1 MVRPVLKWAG
11 GKRQLLT
18 EIRQRIP
25 RSYGQYHEPFLGGG
39 AVFFDVCPDNG
50 TVNDRNATL
59 VNFYRVVRDSPQA
72 LIQENHDHEYE
83 REYYETVRDEF
94 NEFKLSSET
103 TKNEQIREASLFLYL
118 NRTGFNGLY
127 RENASG
133 EFNVPFGEHTNPNF
147 VMADRIQTASRVLE
161 SVEIHNEDFAYV
173 TDRADAGDLVYVDPP
188 YKPMSR
194 TADFTEYQAEGFDE
208 ADQRRLRDAAVEL
221 DRRGV
226 SVIVSNS
233 PPVAALFEDTPFT
246 IEYVDASRRINSDSE
261 GRGDVAELLMSN
273 VDIENQQ
280 QSTIGEF
287 ETDDN

>member
-18 EIRQRIP
+18 KIRQRIP

-39 AVFFDVCPDNG
+39 AMFFDVCPDNG
-50 TVNDRNATL
+50 TVNDRNTTL

-72 LIQENHDHEYE
+72 LIQQNHDHEYE

-94 NEFKLSSET
+94 NELKLSSET

-147 VMADRIQTASRVLE
+147 VMADRIQTASRALE

-173 TDRADAGDLVYVDPP
+173 TDRADAGDLVYADPP

-208 ADQRRLRDAAVEL
+208 ADQRRLRDAAVML

>member
-25 RSYGQYHEPFLGGG
+25 RSYDQYHEPFLGGG
-39 AVFFDVCPDNG
+39 AVFFELCPEVG

-59 VNFYRVVRDSPQA
+59 VNFYTVVRDSPQA
-72 LIQENHDHEYE
+72 LIRENHRHEYE

-94 NEFKLSSET
+94 NELKLSDET
-103 TKNEQIREASLFLYL
+103 TAEEQIREASLFLYL

-133 EFNVPFGEHTNPNF
+133 EFNVPFGEHRNPNF

-161 SVEIHNEDFAYV
+161 SVEIFNCDFEYV
-173 TDRADAGDLVYVDPP
+173 LDHATAGDLVYFDPP
-188 YKPMSR
+188 YQPMSR
-194 TADFTEYQAEGFDE
+194 TADFTEYQADGFDRD
-208 ADQRRLRDAAVEL
+208 DQRRLRDVAVDL
-221 DRRGV
+221 DRRGAF
-226 SVIVSNS
+226 VIASNS
-233 PPVAALFEDTPFT
+233 PPVAELFEETPFT
-246 IEYVDASRRINSDSE
+246 IEYVDASRRINSDSD

-287 ETDDN
+287 ETNDD